1 MPAPSIRRL
10 VALVAVGAATLAVSA
25 CGDDSSGQ
33 TASSRESDVYAAILV
48 TVAADE
54 PPADATPILYVAP
67 LANEK
72 AIPLQVQVSV
82 VDALASEATV
92 RFVDDADQAIDQ
104 EADGAPVFD
113 DAVLVR
119 LGAVPPD
126 GATVRV
132 PGELYRT
139 ETDTSPV
146 EYDLSETESGWVVT
160 SSTTPTAAAS

>member
-1 MPAPSIRRL
+1 VPRPSIRRL
-10 VALVAVGAATLAVSA
+10 VALVAVGAATLVASA
-25 CGDDSSGQ
+25 CGDDSNGQ
-33 TASSRESDVYAAILV
+33 NRSSRESDVYAAILIA
-48 TVAADE
+48 VAADE

-82 VDALASEATV
+82 VNALASDATV

-104 EADGAPVFD
+104 EADGAPVLN
-113 DAVLVR
+113 DALLVR

-126 GATVRV
+126 GASVRV

-146 EYDLSETESGWVVT
+146 VYDVSETANGWVVKT
-160 SSTTPTAAAS
+160 ATTQTAAAS

>member
-1 MPAPSIRRL
+1 M
-10 VALVAVGAATLAVSA
+10 AVGAATLSVSA
-25 CGDDSSGQ
+25 CGDDASGQ
-33 TASSRESDVYAAILV
+33 TTSSRESDVYAAILT

-67 LANEK
+67 LGNEK

-82 VDALASEATV
+82 VDALAKDATV

-104 EADGAPVFD
+104 EADGAPVID

-126 GATVRV
+126 GASMRV

-139 ETDTSPV
+139 ASDTSPV
-146 EYDLSETESGWVVT
+146 VYEVSETADGWVVK
-160 SSTTPTAAAS
+160 SATTPATSAS

>member
-1 MPAPSIRRL
+1 M
-10 VALVAVGAATLAVSA
+10 GAATLVVSA

-33 TASSRESDVYAAILV
+33 NTSSRESDVYAAILI
-48 TVAADE
+48 TVAADQ

-82 VDALASEATV
+82 VDALASDATV

-104 EADGAPVFD
+104 EVDGAPVLN
-113 DAVLVR
+113 DALLVR

-126 GATVRV
+126 GASVQV
-132 PGELYRT
+132 PAELYRS
-139 ETDTSPV
+139 ETDTSSV
-146 EYDLSETESGWVVT
+146 LYNVRETANGWVVKGFA
-160 SSTTPTAAAS
+160 TPSASAS